1 MNVTIKVNG
10 MMCEHCKKKVE
21 KTLKGIKG
29 VKKIKVNLDNKEVSF
44 VFKEEKVDINTIK
57 LAIVQQ
63 GYEVE

>member
-1 MNVTIKVNG
+1 MNATIKVNG

-44 VFKEEKVDINTIK
+44 AFKEEKVDINTIK
-57 LAIVQQ
+57 QAIVQQ